1 MYSKPFTRLL
11 VATTLSLAAAGFA
24 HAAEPQPV
32 VRDTDKSAAAQF
44 IDDASITANVKARQA
59 EDKTVRITAIGVET
73 HNGVVQLSGFTP
85 SAKEKMRAEEIARNT
100 QGVKDVRND
109 IIIQR

>member
-1 MYSKPFTRLL
+1 MSKPFTRLL
-11 VATTLSLAAAGFA
+11 VATILSLSIAGLA
-24 HAAEPQPV
+24 QAAEPQPV
-32 VRDTDKSAAAQF
+32 PHDTDKSAAAQF
-44 IDDASITANVKARQA
+44 IDDASITANVKARHA
-59 EDKTVRITAIGVET
+59 EDKSVRITAIGVET

-85 SAKEKMRAEEIARNT
+85 SEKEKLRAEEIARAT